1 MRGVQHVGLA
11 GRVVCSQIGFQNVWC
26 EARMM
31 SGVKHAGLQAAWWE
45 GKSACR
51 KRGVKLAGQVV

>member
-31 SGVKHAGLQAAWWE
+31 SGVKHAGLQDVWCEAF
-45 GKSACR
+45 G
-51 KRGVKLAGQVV
+51 LAGRVV